1 MGGITR
7 AEGVAECGC
16 ARCVLGRGVPGIV
29 GGSVNIFVNSLVVRI
44 SSMLRES
51 EPADHSGHLVVP
63 EIIDLP

>member
-7 AEGVAECGC
+7 AEGVAECVC
-16 ARCVLGRGVPGIV
+16 VCVLGRGVPGMV
-29 GGSVNIFVNSLVVRI
+29 GGSVNIFVNSLVVRV
-44 SSMLRES
+44 SSVLRES